1 MLSSVKMDT
10 RSGKKRTSEAAS
22 LRAQVGSK
30 RSRRAEPPS
39 HTATTGVPTNDN
51 TIAALHA
58 APPVN
63 INNMLDN
70 ISSAIVSQLQNIV
83 RREVS
88 EYLSNLGI
96 MSTQHVTA
104 DNINLPVNTTDVSNQ
119 PANVVG
125 QPTDMSISPAV
136 PVASSATTTPCTS
149 TSNQNSVS
157 IPALS
162 LDIARSSIPQNK
174 PSFTSASLPLH
185 ATVNQKVKEKIW
197 SNEFIELSTVFED
210 DLRMNS
216 NISLNF
222 TETGATVV
230 TNPRKRFITIEQ
242 WTDTFAKY
250 ASVMRIKYSESAEAL
265 AQYSATV
272 RSIAK
277 SNGNWYYYDT
287 QFRKLRHSTPMPW
300 DVIQHELYFRSLNHK
315 PSFRG
320 RQGFQSQNSTQNQN
334 ATPNQNSTPR
344 KFCFKFN
351 RGEHCGGCSFQHAC
365 SFCGGTNHAVT
376 RCFKLRRSDQGTR
389 GQQNDSGT
397 QQSGSKKSDNSNTTN
412 QKWEYDLA
420 NSSIVEK
427 ATTFASWIWW
437 N

>member
-1 MLSSVKMDT
+1 MDT

-39 HTATTGVPTNDN
+39 HTATTGVQTNEN
-51 TIAALHA
+51 TTASLHA
-58 APPVN
+58 APPIN
-63 INNMLDN
+63 INNMVDN
-70 ISSAIVSQLQNIV
+70 ISPAIASQLQNTV

-96 MSTQHVTA
+96 ISTQHVTA
-104 DNINLPVNTTDVSNQ
+104 DNINLPVNTMHVSNQ

-125 QPTDMSISPAV
+125 QPTDMSVSPAV
-136 PVASSATTTPCTS
+136 PVASSATTTPGIS

-162 LDIARSSIPQNK
+162 LDIAHSSIPQNK

-197 SNEFIELSTVFED
+197 SNEFVELSTVFED

-242 WTDTFAKY
+242 WTDEFAKY
-250 ASVMRIKYSESAEAL
+250 ASVMRIKYPESAESL

-287 QFRKLRHSTPMPW
+287 QFRKLRHPK
-300 DVIQHELYFRSLNHK
+300 VRI
-315 PSFRG
+315 
-320 RQGFQSQNSTQNQN
+320 
-334 ATPNQNSTPR
+334 
-344 KFCFKFN
+344 
-351 RGEHCGGCSFQHAC
+351 
-365 SFCGGTNHAVT
+365 
-376 RCFKLRRSDQGTR
+376 
-389 GQQNDSGT
+389 
-397 QQSGSKKSDNSNTTN
+397 
-412 QKWEYDLA
+412 
-420 NSSIVEK
+420 
-427 ATTFASWIWW
+427 
-437 N
+437 